1 LTAAATPSAERDG
14 RTDTIAVRLFPTCL
28 GDVAFPRLEQDV
40 RVALGAVDAHA
51 SCPRGATCCGQPAF
65 NAGHERAA
73 RRVARTTLRA
83 LDDGS
88 DDPIVVPSGSCAAM
102 MRLHW
107 PGLFRGSR
115 EEQRARRVSP
125 RITELT
131 ALLAARSDRLAGR
144 RPRWAGRVG
153 WHHSCHMLRE
163 LRLGEEPAVVLAAI
177 EAVEIVPLTGAERCC
192 GFGGTFSVRY
202 PDLSTTMADAKLVE
216 AVDARLDALVSADPG
231 CLMQLGGRLSRTGS
245 GVRPLH
251 IATLLAES
259 LS

>member
-1 LTAAATPSAERDG
+1 
-14 RTDTIAVRLFPTCL
+14 LF
-28 GDVAFPRLEQDV
+28 
-40 RVALGAVDAHA
+40 
-51 SCPRGATCCGQPAF
+51 RGTREAD
-65 NAGHERAA
+65 RA
-73 RRVARTTLRA
+73 RRVA
-83 LDDGS
+83 G
-88 DDPIVVPSGSCAAM
+88 
-102 MRLHW
+102 
-107 PGLFRGSR
+107 
-115 EEQRARRVSP
+115 RVA
-125 RITELT
+125 ELT
-131 ALLAARSDRLAGR
+131 AFLASRADRLAAHG
-144 RPRWAGRVG
+144 PRWAGRVG

-163 LRLGEEPAVVLAAI
+163 LRLGEEPATVLAVIDGA
-177 EAVEIVPLTGAERCC
+177 EIVPLTGAERCC